1 MDNEIVNDKNIDIL
15 KRMINSRFCPKCGGQ
30 IMTFKTGICPICG
43 TKWET
48 NYLNTDF
55 EFIISK
61 LDNYSFELNEFT
73 IYLYSLKDYNEE
85 LDKKLKTFNVDENIK
100 NRLNIINGKLF
111 NGIKLSDEENSL
123 LRYSLFCDIAPSSE
137 LNVMAVINNILRNN
151 MIVNYDAFKG
161 IIVFFIKF
169 LIKNAYSNMING
181 YTPIVNITNFD
192 DDLRNSTGIAHDIFK
207 ISINEDIINDLYNN
221 KNLEAF
227 ITIFHELVHIEQ
239 NIYIKFGYISD
250 SIMDYIKDDVIVRI
264 IKDDNGIDY
273 YKENYDHISFE
284 NDAEIIGTITAMK
297 WLENA
302 GIKLTDNF
310 KVFLNNSVNREVKK
324 RSIRTRTVNGKE
336 YDIDELFE
344 SCIKLHPEY
353 IDKYPQLG
361 IQYFVDGKYVFERN
375 SAQLNELLKYY
386 ERDDIVKTYIYEL
399 INNIENKETKKITK

>member
-181 YTPIVNITNFD
+181 YTPSVNITNFD

-302 GIKLTDNF
+302 GIKLTYNF
-310 KVFLNNSVNREVKK
+310 KVFLNNSVNREEKK

-344 SCIKLHPEY
+344 SCIMLHPEY

>member
-181 YTPIVNITNFD
+181 YTPSVNITNFD

-344 SCIKLHPEY
+344 SCIMLHPEY